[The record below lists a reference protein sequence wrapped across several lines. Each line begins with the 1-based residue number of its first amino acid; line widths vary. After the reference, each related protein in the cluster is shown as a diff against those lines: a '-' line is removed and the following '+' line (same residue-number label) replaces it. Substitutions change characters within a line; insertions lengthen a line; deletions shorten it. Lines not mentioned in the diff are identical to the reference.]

1 MLLYL
6 IKIKEPLISKEFSS
20 IFKPGSD
27 RLNGYENVH
36 FMNGNYEARSSK
48 LADELNAKC

>member
-1 MLLYL
+1 MVSCPN
-6 IKIKEPLISKEFSS
+6 KS
-20 IFKPGSD
+20 G
-27 RLNGYENVH
+27 RLNAYENVH